1 MRSARQQS
9 PGIHP
14 HSVTMPVRKKPM
26 GSGVER
32 IQQRCNRA
40 AAVTRVAQGLVL
52 AAALTTSRAQADAG
66 PPMITDDPGTPG
78 DGHWE
83 INIAT
88 LSERGGDTATYLLP
102 LLDINYGLG
111 ERVQLKFEMPWELQ
125 RIDGAPDRSGAGNS
139 LAGVKWRYFDGGEDG
154 WQMSTYPQLQSR
166 FPVSGSPVADSGVSY
181 LLPLEFQRKLGEF
194 GVNFE
199 IGRWFRPRELG
210 DTWVGGV
217 VVGREI
223 VKGFELLGELHEEKD
238 VHSGRNELTAN
249 FGARWELSER
259 FKLLASAGTDLHN
272 GLDQKA
278 VLLTYLALQI
288 NL

>member
-1 MRSARQQS
+1 MRRKSS
-9 PGIHP
+9 GIHLP
-14 HSVTMPVRKKPM
+14 SATMPLRKKPM
-26 GSGVER
+26 GSDVEPN
-32 IQQRCNRA
+32 QQRCKHA
-40 AAVTRVAQGLVL
+40 AAVTCAARGLVL
-52 AAALTTSRAQADAG
+52 AATLIASPAWADAG

-88 LSERGGDTATYLLP
+88 LSERGGDTTTYLLP

-139 LAGVKWRYFDGGEDG
+139 LAGVKWRYFDGGDDG

-181 LLPLEFQRKLGEF
+181 LLPLEFQHKLGEF
-194 GVNFE
+194 GVNVE

-210 DTWVGGV
+210 DTWVGGL

-238 VHSGRNELTAN
+238 AHSGRNELTAN
-249 FGARWELSER
+249 VGARWELSQGFR
-259 FKLLASAGTDLHN
+259 LLASAGTDLHN
-272 GLDQKA
+272 SLDQKA
-278 VLLTYLALQI
+278 ALLTYLALQVS
-288 NL
+288 L